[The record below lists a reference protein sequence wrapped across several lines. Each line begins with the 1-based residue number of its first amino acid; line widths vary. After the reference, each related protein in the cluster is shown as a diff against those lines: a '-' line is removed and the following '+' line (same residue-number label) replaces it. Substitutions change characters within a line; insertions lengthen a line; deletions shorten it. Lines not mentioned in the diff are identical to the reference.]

1 MEFDLEGAEGITVE
15 GDVEMELPDYVVM
28 LPREE
33 LEEAKRAAQRNQ
45 MVLAVG
51 RHPASGDI
59 VLLTGGGT
67 LMELSKGH
75 DGIPDGPVM
84 PIDFGH
90 TVAIDTGKGYYEM
103 AADWVIHNARTIIK
117 PT

>member
-1 MEFDLEGAEGITVE
+1 MELELEGVEGATME

-45 MVLAVG
+45 MVLAAG
-51 RHPASGDI
+51 RHPETGDI
-59 VLLTGGGT
+59 VLLTGGGV
-67 LMELSKGH
+67 LMELPKGH
-75 DGIPDGPVM
+75 DGIPDGPVL

-90 TVAIDTGKGYYEM
+90 GVAIDTGKNYYEM

-117 PT
+117 PA